1 MDEIELIFQS
11 GGEIVYKMVFQK
23 NTKIKDALLQYLR
36 ATNSINTLDPHRI
49 SFFFRGQIL
58 NKPQSLNKRLFE
70 IFFKLNS
77 VVINVID
84 TYNIEGGGG
93 SPIYFCDVINSIRE
107 GHKFSKDAPSYRTVG
122 KGINIYGICKG
133 TNCKAHNKEVIVPI
147 KKRIFNLIEE
157 KYELKCPECCNI
169 IIPKTCGFYK
179 CEYKVSGK
187 KCENDN
193 IERFDF
199 TERASN
205 PDEILYY
212 KPSENGYAKM
222 IELKFEVLKYL

>member
-1 MDEIELIFQS
+1 MDDFELFFKCDDEI
-11 GGEIVYKMVFQK
+11 YNRHMVFQK
-23 NTKIKDALLQYLR
+23 NTVIKDAFLQFLR
-36 ATNSINTLDPHRI
+36 ATNSIITLDPDNI
-49 SFFFRGQIL
+49 IFFLKAKIL
-58 NKPQSLNKRLFE
+58 NTPELLNKRLFE
-70 IFFKLNS
+70 IFKENKVFIK
-77 VVINVID
+77 VVDAGFNA
-84 TYNIEGGGG
+84 GGG
-93 SPIYFCDVINSIRE
+93 SPINFCDVSNSIPE
-107 GHKFSKDAPSYRTVG
+107 GHKLTQDAPSYRTVG

-147 KKRIFNLIEE
+147 KKRIFDLIEE

-187 KCENDN
+187 KCENYN

-212 KPSENGYAKM
+212 NPSENGYAKM